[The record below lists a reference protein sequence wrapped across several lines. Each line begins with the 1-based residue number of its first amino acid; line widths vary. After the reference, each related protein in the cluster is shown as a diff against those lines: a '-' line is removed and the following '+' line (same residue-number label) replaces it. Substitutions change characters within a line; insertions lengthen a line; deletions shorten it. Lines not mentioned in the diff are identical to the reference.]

1 MAIARV
7 HSLIQAKHE
16 KEKTW
21 HGTLE
26 AFNKLRINLYLQT
39 FWAIYWIAAAYYLPT
54 PAYKRQISFTVLGK
68 KLPRPSKRDNSAA
81 IQYEKRKSKL

>member
-16 KEKTW
+16 KEKI
-21 HGTLE
+21 GYCILE

-39 FWAIYWIAAAYYLPT
+39 FWAIY
-54 PAYKRQISFTVLGK
+54 
-68 KLPRPSKRDNSAA
+68 
-81 IQYEKRKSKL
+81 